1 MVERETPIRGPY
13 GEHTTVVFVPI
24 SADTGLDKV
33 HPTWTGT
40 YILDACVFLFP
51 ATNFAFIDTD
61 CVPVTLFEVQ
71 EMWLPCTGQD
81 NHAERC
87 LQPEPIPSSPIAPA
101 HKRARSVDTGKATQ
115 QQPGPPV
122 KLSKSRSVEN
132 LAATNLRA
140 PSPDIT
146 CNFEDEVDY
155 GGSEPP
161 SPHPTEREEV
171 KSGHSSPTASSFVG
185 STDNR
190 ATSRVQQPLA
200 NKGVILVSE
209 AFTEINA
216 GLVIVLASGH
226 KSPLLDTELADPDR
240 DPDELATIATQAYR
254 DHVESYLS
262 TTQPPCDT
270 ETAVSNGLLGSPLLG
285 TTTRVA
291 ADWCHAWSLL
301 GNGLG
306 W

>member
-1 MVERETPIRGPY
+1 M
-13 GEHTTVVFVPI
+13 
-24 SADTGLDKV
+24 
-33 HPTWTGT
+33 
-40 YILDACVFLFP
+40 
-51 ATNFAFIDTD
+51 
-61 CVPVTLFEVQ
+61 
-71 EMWLPCTGQD
+71 
-81 NHAERC
+81 
-87 LQPEPIPSSPIAPA
+87 
-101 HKRARSVDTGKATQ
+101 
-115 QQPGPPV
+115 
-122 KLSKSRSVEN
+122 
-132 LAATNLRA
+132 
-140 PSPDIT
+140 
-146 CNFEDEVDY
+146 
-155 GGSEPP
+155 
-161 SPHPTEREEV
+161 
-171 KSGHSSPTASSFVG
+171 KSGHSSPTAPSFVG

-226 KSPLLDTELADPDR
+226 KSPLLDTELADR

-270 ETAVSNGLLGSPLLG
+270 ETAVSSGLLGSPLLG

-301 GNGLG
+301 GQWSGLVTFPVPATG
-306 W
+306 VWPRHGHLRGILDSFQGRQPNFHKRARPAYEQGLYQH